1 MKFENVTAEAKG
13 NVYYDG
19 KVVSHKI
26 TLADDSTKTLGFIFE
41 GKYHF
46 GTEQA
51 ERMDISDGNCS
62 VTLDGSEEEK
72 SYGAGEHF
80 DVPANS
86 GFSINVNGEP
96 CQYCLLYT
104 SPSPRDS

>member
-26 TLADDSTKTLGFIFE
+26 TLSDDSVKTFGFIFE

-46 GTEQA
+46 GTQQA
-51 ERMDISDGNCS
+51 ERMDITEGSCE
-62 VTLDGSEEEK
+62 VVLDGSEE
-72 SYGAGEHF
+72 SHTYTAGEYF
-80 DVPANS
+80 DVAANA
-86 GFSINVNGEP
+86 GFTIKVTGAP
-96 CQYCLLYT
+96 CQYACSYI
-104 SPSPRDS
+104 D